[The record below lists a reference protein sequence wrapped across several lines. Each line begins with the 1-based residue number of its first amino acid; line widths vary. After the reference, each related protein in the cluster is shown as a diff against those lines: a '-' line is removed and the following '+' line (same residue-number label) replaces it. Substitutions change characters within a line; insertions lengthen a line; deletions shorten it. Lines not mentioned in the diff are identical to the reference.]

1 MQDYRC
7 NACAKLLFRIA
18 GEAVVAVKC
27 PRCKT
32 LNQLTLTASINP
44 NAIERPC
51 LERPERHYPR
61 GCHDATFT
69 PSLQSQRQQL

>member
-7 NACAKLLFRIA
+7 NVCEKLLFRMT

-32 LNQLTLTASINP
+32 LNTFK
-44 NAIERPC
+44 NAIEPPNH
-51 LERPERHYPR
+51 ERPERLNQSKGR
-61 GCHDATFT
+61 SHDNN
-69 PSLQSQRQQL
+69 SL

>member
-7 NACAKLLFRIA
+7 SVCDKLLFRIH

-32 LNQLTLTASINP
+32 LNSLTLLSKQANIM
-44 NAIERPC
+44 NANERPKS
-51 LERPERHYPR
+51 ERPERPIR
-61 GCHDATFT
+61 GRNHEKK
-69 PSLQSQRQQL
+69 QS

>member
-7 NACAKLLFRIA
+7 NVCEKLLFRMT

-32 LNQLTLTASINP
+32 LNTFK
-44 NAIERPC
+44 NAIERP
-51 LERPERHYPR
+51 ERLNQPKGRS
-61 GCHDATFT
+61 HDKN
-69 PSLQSQRQQL
+69 SL

>member
-7 NACAKLLFRIA
+7 NACEKLLFRMA

-32 LNQLTLTASINP
+32 LNTFQ
-44 NAIERPC
+44 NAIERPY
-51 LERPERHYPR
+51 LERPERPSHSTGR
-61 GCHDATFT
+61 NHDKT
-69 PSLQSQRQQL
+69 L

>member
-7 NACAKLLFRIA
+7 NVCEKLLFRMT

-32 LNQLTLTASINP
+32 LNTFK
-44 NAIERPC
+44 NAIERPNH
-51 LERPERHYPR
+51 ERPERF
-61 GCHDATFT
+61 AIA
-69 PSLQSQRQQL
+69 